1 MVLNNTKREAFVGAV
16 IADVPQINYYEVAR
30 KLLQTEAIKQLPHEL
45 RSILLRPAVKPVQVT
60 AVFSSR
66 LCRLVLRAF
75 VLIILNKCGNWQ
87 WQKTQK

>member
-45 RSILLRPAVKPVQVT
+45 RSILLRPAAKPVVT
-60 AVFSSR
+60 TVFSSR
-66 LCRLVLRAF
+66 LCRLVLRTS
-75 VLIILNKCGNWQ
+75 VLIKLNRWKQ
-87 WQKTQK
+87 T